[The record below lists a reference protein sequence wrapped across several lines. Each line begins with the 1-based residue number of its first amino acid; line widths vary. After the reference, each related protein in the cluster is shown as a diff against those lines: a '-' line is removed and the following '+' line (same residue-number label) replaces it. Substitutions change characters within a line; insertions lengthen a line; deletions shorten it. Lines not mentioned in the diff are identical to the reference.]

1 MENTPAPA
9 PVTINWI
16 LTEEKAQKVMDS
28 FDALIKVGGLQNAR
42 IVLPLAEDLMQT
54 ALKAKEAREAAAKAG
69 AKPEEPTKN

>member
-1 MENTPAPA
+1 MENNPAPA

-16 LTEEKAQKVMDS
+16 LTEENAQKVLEC
-28 FDALIKVGGLQNAR
+28 FDIVCKAGGLQNAR
-42 IVLPLAEDLMQT
+42 VALPLAEDLMQT